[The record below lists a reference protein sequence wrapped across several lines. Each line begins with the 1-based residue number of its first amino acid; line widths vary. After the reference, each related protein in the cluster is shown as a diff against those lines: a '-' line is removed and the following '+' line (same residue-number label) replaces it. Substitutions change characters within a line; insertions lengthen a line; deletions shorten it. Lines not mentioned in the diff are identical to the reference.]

1 MRYFNITGRPDSSE
15 CSSDAKDQSFTQDTH
30 LETGDDEQDTI
41 TASTSQPGGLL
52 SVLKDKMEEDLSDS
66 EPVGNCSDT
75 EDPEENKENEQ
86 RTSEESSESPIAH
99 VKKLEHS
106 KRKRQEDI
114 LSQETGSLQK
124 LTCPPEKLQKQSVLT
139 SHSSNISH
147 TRNANNE
154 KSGQPSLGELFGY
167 RRPVKTR
174 KLGSHASESLR
185 ENADVKE
192 SMVQPVEVIDIDSGY
207 LSDTEMSTDG
217 DTPTPAQSGAAR
229 LSPPSSGGN
238 LPHMQGSAAGTK
250 V

>member
-1 MRYFNITGRPDSSE
+1 M
-15 CSSDAKDQSFTQDTH
+15 
-30 LETGDDEQDTI
+30 
-41 TASTSQPGGLL
+41 
-52 SVLKDKMEEDLSDS
+52 LKDKMEEDLSDS

-75 EDPEENKENEQ
+75 EDQEENKENEQ

-99 VKKLEHS
+99 INKLEHS
-106 KRKRQEDI
+106 KRKREEDI
-114 LSQETGSLQK
+114 LSQETGSLEK
-124 LTCPPEKLQKQSVLT
+124 LTCTLDKLQKQSVLT
-139 SHSSNISH
+139 SHSSNIID

-154 KSGQPSLGELFGY
+154 ESGEPSLGELFGY

-174 KLGSHASESLR
+174 KLDSHASESLR
-185 ENADVKE
+185 ENVGAKE
-192 SMVQPVEVIDIDSGY
+192 SIVQPVEVADIDSGY

-229 LSPPSSGGN
+229 LVPPSSGGN